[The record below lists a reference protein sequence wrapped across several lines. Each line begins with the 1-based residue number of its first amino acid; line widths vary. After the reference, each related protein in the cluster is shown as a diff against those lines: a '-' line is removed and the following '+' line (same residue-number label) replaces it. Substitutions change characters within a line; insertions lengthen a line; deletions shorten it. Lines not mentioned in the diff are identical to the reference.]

1 MDRGL
6 TAEIIE
12 SSGIGFADI
21 QANGLYNRMRQL
33 NYSDEMLIKSGLFK
47 YGQEGSLVD
56 IFNNRIIIPIID
68 LEENVVSFSGISVFG
83 RQPVYLNLP
92 NTEVFDGTKDFYGIN
107 QISVNEPIMIC
118 EGIFDVIYNN
128 AIGIKNVISTFGHEF
143 TPYHAKTVHRLSNKA
158 CICYDNDFWGQKMA
172 HRAIELLECEGV
184 ECLLVDLK
192 SARYPAEYIRLFGR
206 SEYVAL
212 LGKYVEGIDIERL
225 IFKIIQ

>member
-118 EGIFDVIYNN
+118 EGIFDVIYNC
-128 AIGIKNVISTFGHEF
+128 
-143 TPYHAKTVHRLSNKA
+143 RR
-158 CICYDNDFWGQKMA
+158 W
-172 HRAIELLECEGV
+172 EGNS
-184 ECLLVDLK
+184 D
-192 SARYPAEYIRLFGR
+192 A
-206 SEYVAL
+206 AL
-212 LGKYVEGIDIERL
+212 DIEKVNANNVYKDRIRTWEL
-225 IFKIIQ
+225 MARIRKNQQN